1 MGGIRC
7 GTEKCGH
14 GGVGWGRK
22 KVEKARWVSRG
33 VEWDGGLGY
42 EREEVGMGWVGRREM
57 CGKER

>member
-33 VEWDGGLGY
+33 C
-42 EREEVGMGWVGRREM
+42 GMGWRFGM
-57 CGKER
+57 